1 MPIHLRA
8 EPGDYAPAVLCP
20 GDPRRAEY
28 VAEHVLD
35 DAKLVNDERGMLGF
49 TGTFEGRPLSVQST
63 GMGCPSAAIV
73 YEELIQL
80 GATRLLRI
88 GTCGA
93 LQPGMGMADLVVAVA
108 STPSDQT
115 AMTYTGGEP
124 HAPTADWRVV
134 QAAVDIARQRDMRV
148 HVGPIVSSDVFYDP
162 DRDRLRRWAERG
174 HLGIEMEASVLFT
187 IGALRKVSTGCLLTV
202 SDTLYTEEI
211 IRISDEDLKRGVDE
225 MMALAA
231 RVATSDLDGP

>member
-35 DAKLVNDERGMLGF
+35 EAKLVNEERGMLGF

-134 QAAVDIARQRDMRV
+134 QAAVDIARQREMRV

-162 DRDRLRRWAERG
+162 DRDRMRRWAERG

-211 IRISDEDLKRGVDE
+211 VRISDEDLKRGVDE

>member
-20 GDPRRAEY
+20 GDPRRAQY

-35 DAKLVNDERGMLGF
+35 DAKLVNEERGMLGF

-134 QAAVDIARQRDMRV
+134 QAAVDIARQREMPV

-162 DRDRLRRWAERG
+162 DSDRIRRWADRG

-211 IRISDEDLKRGVDE
+211 IRISDEDLKRGVDD

>member
-20 GDPRRAEY
+20 GDPRRAQY
-28 VAEHVLD
+28 VAELILD
-35 DAKLVNDERGMLGF
+35 DAKLVNEERGMLGF

-134 QAAVDIARQRDMRV
+134 QAAVDIARQRQMPV

-162 DRDRLRRWAERG
+162 DGDRKRRWADRG

-211 IRISDEDLKRGVDE
+211 MRISDEDLKRGVDD

-231 RVATSDLDGP
+231 RVATSDLDE

>member
-35 DAKLVNDERGMLGF
+35 DAKLVNEERGMLGF

-134 QAAVDIARQRDMRV
+134 QAAVDIARQRQMPV

-162 DRDRLRRWAERG
+162 DGDRIRRWADRG

-211 IRISDEDLKRGVDE
+211 IRISDEDLKRGVDD